1 MSTLNERY
9 EQGQAMRASMAGG
22 DLSHFTLPGI
32 DQLAPDLK
40 RIIDESLFGSIWT
53 RPGLAVNLR
62 SICTISALTALGQ
75 LPLLRRHIER
85 YLNLGLAPEQ
95 VVEVFIQLT
104 FYVGVPAVETA
115 LRITKEVFE
124 ERGIQFTPTEAY
136 DTDQSVDD
144 LYQMG
149 AQAYAEQMGE
159 VSAYYTDHPTAA
171 EMQQLVYEYHWGA
184 IYTRPHLDA
193 RSRAICALSA
203 MTVQGRYDRQVRR
216 RIEGALRVGVTPTEI
231 MEVFMQVML
240 YGGYITTS
248 TAMQIAGSVFTE
260 QGLTADVGT

>member
-1 MSTLNERY
+1 
-9 EQGQAMRASMAGG
+9 MAGG

-40 RIIDESLFGSIWT
+40 RIIDESLFGSTWS
-53 RPGLAVNLR
+53 RPGLDVQHR
-62 SICTISALTALGQ
+62 CICTISALMALGQ

-85 YLNLGLAPEQ
+85 CLNLGLSPDQ

-124 ERGIQFTPTEAY
+124 ERGIQFTPTEVY
-136 DTDQSVDD
+136 DSSMTTED
-144 LYQMG
+144 LYKMG
-149 AQAYAEQMGE
+149 AKTYDEHIGDIF
-159 VSAYYTDHPTAA
+159 AYYTDHPTAA
-171 EMQQLVYEYHWGA
+171 EMQELVFEYHWGA
-184 IYTRPHLDA
+184 ISSRPNLDA
-193 RSRAICALSA
+193 KSRAICVLAA
-203 MTVQGRYDRQVRR
+203 MTVQGRHDRQIRI

-240 YGGYITTS
+240 YGGYFATS
-248 TAMQIAGSVFTE
+248 TVMQIAGSVFTE
-260 QGLTADVGT
+260 QGLKVESVD